1 MSFRMCR
8 NPPSSLNVRGLVG
21 LLHRYYR
28 VGAGAGGSSG
38 PSTSFSRILVP
49 TATFG
54 RGGYGGYGG
63 APYYMNPGLRLFSG
77 SPAGDYTKPDDH
89 LLNNEAKKVGVQ
101 DTLAAPKFKIFSWAK
116 WIIGSLLSIIFPF
129 WNGILKIE
137 GKVEEVVEEVEEV
150 AEVVEKVATA
160 AENVIEAVADKL
172 PANTILKE
180 AVEAVEHATA
190 QVAEDARNVTVF
202 IHKAEEV
209 KQDIESL
216 ETMVEPL
223 VDKIIEESK
232 NNKVNNNL

>member
-1 MSFRMCR
+1 MIICNSTIFMFYKSLIYLVILFS
-8 NPPSSLNVRGLVG
+8 PLLIWSSLFFSFVWLVHLVG
-21 LLHRYYR
+21 C
-28 VGAGAGGSSG
+28 
-38 PSTSFSRILVP
+38 
-49 TATFG
+49 
-54 RGGYGGYGG
+54 
-63 APYYMNPGLRLFSG
+63 RL
-77 SPAGDYTKPDDH
+77 K
-89 LLNNEAKKVGVQ
+89 NEAKKVGVQ

>member
-28 VGAGAGGSSG
+28 IGGGGGGSSG

-63 APYYMNPGLRLFSG
+63 AAYYMNPGFRLFSG
-77 SPAGDYTKPDDH
+77 SPAGDYIKPDDH
-89 LLNNEAKKVGVQ
+89 L
-101 DTLAAPKFKIFSWAK
+101 AK

-190 QVAEDARNVTVF
+190 QVAEDAHNVTVF

-209 KQDIESL
+209 KQDLESL

-232 NNKVNNNL
+232 NDKVNNSL

>member
-28 VGAGAGGSSG
+28 VGGGGGSSG

-54 RGGYGGYGG
+54 RAAGYGGYGG

-77 SPAGDYTKPDDH
+77 SPAGDNIKPDAP
-89 LLNNEAKKVGVQ
+89 LLKSEAKKVNIQ
-101 DTLAAPKFKIFSWAK
+101 DPLAAPKFKIFSWAK

-129 WNGILKIE
+129 WNGIRKIE
-137 GKVEEVVEEVEEV
+137 GKVEEVVEEVEEI

-160 AENVIEAVADKL
+160 AENVIGAVADKL
-172 PANTILKE
+172 PTNTILKE
-180 AVEAVEHATA
+180 AVEAVEHASA

-209 KQDIESL
+209 KQDLESL

-232 NNKVNNNL
+232 NDKVNNSL

>member
-8 NPPSSLNVRGLVG
+8 NPPTSLNVRGLVG

-28 VGAGAGGSSG
+28 VGGGGGSSG

-49 TATFG
+49 TATFS
-54 RGGYGGYGG
+54 RGGYGG
-63 APYYMNPGLRLFSG
+63 APYYMNPGFRLFSG

-89 LLNNEAKKVGVQ
+89 LLKNEANKVGVQ
-101 DTLAAPKFKIFSWAK
+101 DPLPTPKFKIFSWAK

-129 WNGILKIE
+129 WNGILRIE

-150 AEVVEKVATA
+150 AEMVEKVATA

-209 KQDIESL
+209 KQDLESL

-232 NNKVNNNL
+232 NNKVNNSL

>member
-1 MSFRMCR
+1 MSFGMCR
-8 NPPSSLNVRGLVG
+8 NPPTSLNVRGLVR

-28 VGAGAGGSSG
+28 VGGGGGSGG

-54 RGGYGGYGG
+54 RGGYGSYGG
-63 APYYMNPGLRLFSG
+63 APYYINPGLRLFSG
-77 SPAGDYTKPDDH
+77 SPAGDYIKPDDH
-89 LLNNEAKKVGVQ
+89 LLKNEATKVGVQ

-129 WNGILKIE
+129 WNGILRIE
-137 GKVEEVVEEVEEV
+137 
-150 AEVVEKVATA
+150 
-160 AENVIEAVADKL
+160 EAVADKL

-209 KQDIESL
+209 KQDLESL

-232 NNKVNNNL
+232 NNKVNNTL